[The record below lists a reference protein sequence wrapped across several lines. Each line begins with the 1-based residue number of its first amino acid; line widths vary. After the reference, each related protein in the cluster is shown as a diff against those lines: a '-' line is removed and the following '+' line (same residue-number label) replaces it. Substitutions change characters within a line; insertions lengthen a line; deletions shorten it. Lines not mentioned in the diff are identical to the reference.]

1 MTGGSAAPLSTATLL
16 STLEIGLGPS
26 AARPLR
32 RGAGWPIPN
41 TISGGGGPSGGQR
54 VGLRLVES
62 STTGP
67 QRLPLPCRFP
77 PVVRARRHP
86 RKRNSPK
93 ECLRRACPC
102 KSSTGLEEYP
112 PRARFLRLRRSVGR
126 KEECYSKEL
135 PGVRPWGPGP
145 HVRGRT
151 PPWVRGL
158 AQNLDEPCRRNSGS
172 RVLGP
177 PKTRSQNYSGF
188 GEVEKNS

>member
-26 AARPLR
+26 AARPPR
-32 RGAGWPIPN
+32 RGAGRPIPN

-77 PVVRARRHP
+77 PVVRAGRPP

-93 ECLRRACPC
+93 ECRRRACPC

-112 PRARFLRLRRSVGR
+112 PRARFLRLRRSIGR
-126 KEECYSKEL
+126 PP
-135 PGVRPWGPGP
+135 PGSPEDYLMPLDSSVRHQAERGPRAAAIYPGP
-145 HVRGRT
+145 AAAAAMPVQGAREIGC
-151 PPWVRGL
+151 V
-158 AQNLDEPCRRNSGS
+158 
-172 RVLGP
+172 
-177 PKTRSQNYSGF
+177 
-188 GEVEKNS
+188 